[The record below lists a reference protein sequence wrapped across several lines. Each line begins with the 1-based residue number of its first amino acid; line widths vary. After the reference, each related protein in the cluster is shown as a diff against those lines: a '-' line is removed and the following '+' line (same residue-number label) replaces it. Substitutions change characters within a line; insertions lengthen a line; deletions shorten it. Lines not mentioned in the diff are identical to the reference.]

1 MRICGLDVAT
11 KTGWCIADGNA
22 YQTGLFDAGKIG
34 KRKVSCEAERNANFR
49 QWLWSLIKTGDVQAV
64 AIERRAV
71 ANMKKKVKDP
81 VTGKVVVKEV
91 TNDATAATLSYL
103 NNCAQ
108 EVCFSLNVPFQIVA
122 VQSWRKSFLG
132 DLKPDP
138 KKEEDWKD
146 VAKRVCQMMKIQ
158 AKSKD
163 AAEAAG
169 VAFWLQTQMKLQR
182 AQAPAG
188 GLFDMGEAL

>member
-11 KTGWCIADGNA
+11 KTGWCIADGNT

-34 KRKVSCEAERNANFR
+34 KRKVSCEAERNSNFR
-49 QWLWSLIKTGDVQAV
+49 QWLWTHLRANEVQAV

-71 ANMKKKVKDP
+71 SNIMREEVDPATGRKVK
-81 VTGKVVVKEV
+81 KAI
-91 TNDATAATLSYL
+91 TNDKTASALAYL

-108 EVCFSLNVPFQIVA
+108 EVCFSLNIRFEIVA
-122 VQSWRKSFLG
+122 VQTWRKDFLG
-132 DLKPDP
+132 GQKPAAG
-138 KKEEDWKD
+138 EDWKD
-146 VAKRVCQMMKIQ
+146 VAKRVCQMMKIE

-169 VAFWLQTQMKLQR
+169 VAFWLQTQMKLKR

-188 GLFDMGEAL
+188 GLFDVGEAA

>member
-1 MRICGLDVAT
+1 MRVCGLDVAT
-11 KTGWCIADGNA
+11 KTGWCIATGSN
-22 YQTGLFDAGKIG
+22 YQTGLFDAGKVG
-34 KRKVSCEAERNANFR
+34 KRKASCDAERNANFR
-49 QWLWSLIKTGDVQAV
+49 QWLWTLLKTNDVQAV

-81 VTGKVVVKEV
+81 LTGKMVEKVV
-91 TNDATAATLSYL
+91 TNDATAATLAYL

-108 EVCFSLNVPFQIVA
+108 EVCFSLSIPFHLVA
-122 VQSWRKSFLG
+122 VQSWRKDFLG
-132 DLKPDP
+132 GLKPVG
-138 KKEEDWKD
+138 EEDYKD
-146 VAKRVCQMMKIQ
+146 VAKRVCQMMKIET
-158 AKSKD
+158 KSKD

-188 GLFDMGEAL
+188 GLFDIGEAA

>member
-1 MRICGLDVAT
+1 MRVCGLDVAT
-11 KTGWCIADGNA
+11 KTGWCIATGNT

-34 KRKVSCEAERNANFR
+34 KRKANCDAERNANFR
-49 QWLWSLIKTGDVQAV
+49 QWLWTFLRTNDVQAV

-81 VTGKVVVKEV
+81 ITGKMIEKVV
-91 TNDATAATLSYL
+91 TNDATAATLAYL

-108 EVCFSLNVPFQIVA
+108 EVCFSLSIPFHLVA
-122 VQSWRKSFLG
+122 VQTWRKDFLG
-132 DLKPDP
+132 GVKPG
-138 KKEEDWKD
+138 EGEDYKD
-146 VAKRVCQMMKIQ
+146 VAKRVCQMMKIE

-169 VAFWLQTQMKLQR
+169 VAFWLQTQLKLQR
-182 AQAPAG
+182 AHAPAG
-188 GLFDMGEAL
+188 GLFEEKAAA